1 MKIVHS
7 KVGIK
12 SEAVFKKDSLR
23 QAVTDHL
30 MDQGGIGPLKTVDGI
45 QAMKPH
51 ATNVVRQ
58 TMRPG
63 NADIKNSLSAII
75 VAFLV
80 INLDGALT
88 NRNSAM
94 LPPHLNLFLF
104 LIDILL

>member
-1 MKIVHS
+1 
-7 KVGIK
+7 
-12 SEAVFKKDSLR
+12 
-23 QAVTDHL
+23 
-30 MDQGGIGPLKTVDGI
+30 
-45 QAMKPH
+45 
-51 ATNVVRQ
+51 
-58 TMRPG
+58 MRPG